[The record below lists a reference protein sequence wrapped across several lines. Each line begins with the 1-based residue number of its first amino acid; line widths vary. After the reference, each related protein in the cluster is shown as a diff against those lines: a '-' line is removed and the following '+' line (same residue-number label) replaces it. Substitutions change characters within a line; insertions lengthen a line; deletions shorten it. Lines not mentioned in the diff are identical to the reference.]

1 MPLLLLRL
9 LPYLL
14 VAAVLAAALYFVFD
28 SGRKYERGV
37 WAQRELEINTQIE
50 KQRQDARQQ
59 IQKLERDRQTELAGV
74 HNDHLKNIAQLNGT
88 ITDLSSRGLYITAAA
103 CPDNGVP
110 DTGSGVNTPAVAA
123 GHREGSKVQLSA
135 EIANG
140 LWDVVRSAEEVK
152 ELYLAC
158 RNIVLSS
165 ACSVRIVD

>member
-14 VAAVLAAALYFVFD
+14 VAAALAAALYLVFD

-50 KQRQDARQQ
+50 KQRQDIRQQ
-59 IQKLERDRQTELAGV
+59 IQEIERDRQTELAGV
-74 HNDHLKNIAQLNGT
+74 HNEHLKNIAQLNGT
-88 ITDLSSRGLYITAAA
+88 ITDLSSRGLYVTAAA

-110 DTGSGVNTPAVAA
+110 DAGSGVNTPAVAA
-123 GHREGSKVQLSA
+123 GHRAESKVRLS
-135 EIANG
+135 EEVTNS